1 MKSQAIGAL
10 LIHGPALAL
19 VLITLA
25 LVGQPIY
32 ANDTWIHLALGEA
45 FASQGPLLAAD
56 PHLFAAPGPPSPS
69 SWLGSLAIFEIES
82 RFGFLGLRVFHAIV
96 AAVILL
102 LGWSLVAKVTASTR
116 AASAGLVLFILLST
130 YRLVQLRPDLFSLAA
145 TLSVLLLLVVP
156 REGPSSLGIASATVI
171 TALWANVH
179 AAFLL
184 GPLLILGVSA
194 SLFALPLLPGVA
206 VDTRDRAR
214 ARQLGLAGG
223 LMLIASLMNPQ
234 GWDAHLAYIVAGD
247 DTLALSAVSDE
258 WGPSNLFGWPKAN
271 LPPTWAAWIVCW
283 IGVVATLLGARRL
296 LSELRRGIPKQDRSI
311 DPAILALAVAG
322 MTGAIL
328 ASRFL
333 WLVLLPLAVGGALLF
348 RRATPRLEAPRPIA
362 TVLICLALMGA
373 SALHF
378 WAGDWVLVSRSFRS
392 PASDYASPYYPGRFS
407 GHAVWFLMD
416 SGVEGR
422 IYNPYPLGG
431 FMSFWLSPE
440 LTMSSSGTMNV
451 AHEAMEANLAI
462 ANQMPGADGEGLHA
476 LLDRQGI
483 DLFLGTG
490 LPIEAIPG
498 RRSPSTVRHL
508 EGAAGWIPVFR
519 SLRSAIYLRDN
530 DRNREN
536 LERIATY
543 YKKEGVPFDFE
554 RGFRPAQAISA
565 APIWAISRGVASTDV
580 ALLTREVGEAS
591 RNGRVIPA
599 MHRLSTMFAT
609 LGMYERSLAI
619 ERRILAI
626 EPHNLLAAY
635 RQVWCLLR
643 IGRYNEALELAEA
656 RRQSLGS
663 TDPNRNL
670 VRNWVRTIEAV
681 IDAPP
686 GDRDRVINSVPLY
699 ASRNVGFALRGMINP
714 RSRPVRTQ

>member
-1 MKSQAIGAL
+1 
-10 LIHGPALAL
+10 
-19 VLITLA
+19 
-25 LVGQPIY
+25 
-32 ANDTWIHLALGEA
+32 
-45 FASQGPLLAAD
+45 
-56 PHLFAAPGPPSPS
+56 
-69 SWLGSLAIFEIES
+69 
-82 RFGFLGLRVFHAIV
+82 
-96 AAVILL
+96 
-102 LGWSLVAKVTASTR
+102 
-116 AASAGLVLFILLST
+116 
-130 YRLVQLRPDLFSLAA
+130 
-145 TLSVLLLLVVP
+145 
-156 REGPSSLGIASATVI
+156 
-171 TALWANVH
+171 
-179 AAFLL
+179 
-184 GPLLILGVSA
+184 
-194 SLFALPLLPGVA
+194 
-206 VDTRDRAR
+206 
-214 ARQLGLAGG
+214 
-223 LMLIASLMNPQ
+223 MLIASLMNPQ

-247 DTLALSAVSDE
+247 DTLALAAVSDE
-258 WGPSNLFGWPKAN
+258 WGPSNLLGWPRTN

-296 LSELRRGIPKQDRSI
+296 LFELRRRTPEQDRTI

-322 MTGAIL
+322 MTAAIF

-333 WLVLLPLAVGGALLF
+333 WLVLLPLAVGGALIF
-348 RRATPRLEAPRPIA
+348 RRATPRLEAQQPIA
-362 TVLICLALMGA
+362 ALLICIASIGA

-378 WAGDWVLVSRSFRS
+378 GVGDWVLVSRSFRA

-407 GHAVWFLMD
+407 GHAVWFLKD

-462 ANQMPGADGEGLHA
+462 ASQMPGTDGEGLHA

-508 EGAAGWIPVFR
+508 EGAPDWIPVFR
-519 SLRSAIYLRDN
+519 SLRSAVYLRDN

-554 RGFRPAQAISA
+554 RGFRPARAISA
-565 APIWAISRGVASTDV
+565 APTWAISHGVASEDV
-580 ALLTREVGEAS
+580 LELTRNVGEAS
-591 RNGRVIPA
+591 KNGRVIPA

-609 LGMYERSLAI
+609 LGIYERALAI
-619 ERRILAI
+619 DRRILAI
-626 EPHNLLAAY
+626 EPHNPLAVY
-635 RQVWCLLR
+635 RQMWCLLR
-643 IGRYNEALELAEA
+643 IGRYDEALELAEA
-656 RRQSLGS
+656 RRKSLRRA
-663 TDPNRNL
+663 DPNRNF
-670 VRNWVRTIEAV
+670 VRNSIRTIEEV

-686 GDRDRVINSVPLY
+686 RDRDRVINSIPLY
-699 ASRNVGFALRGMINP
+699 GSRNAGLALRGMINP
-714 RSRPVRTQ
+714 KSRLIRTK